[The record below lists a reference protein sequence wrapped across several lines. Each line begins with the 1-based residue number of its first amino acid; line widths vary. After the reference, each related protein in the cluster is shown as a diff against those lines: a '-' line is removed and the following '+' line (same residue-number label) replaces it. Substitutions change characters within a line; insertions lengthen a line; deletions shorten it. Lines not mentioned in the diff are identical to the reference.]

1 MTNHHDKLNGGSV
14 ARLARYRRAL
24 ADSLATIR
32 GCRTPEA
39 AAAFIESAG
48 YTSPLN
54 HRYSWMGDAH
64 GPRFSDDGR
73 RAYMPAS
80 VLDGFRDVG
89 ASHDIVRLRHTGWF
103 KDADASETIA
113 GHVWQLPARDGG
125 PVYLAGYVEPDS
137 GYCTLDAWNGG
148 ICVYGDKDDAA
159 RAADSLAERD
169 AETEREHNERWHEAR
184 RVDESRDE
192 KRDTLRAAHGE
203 ARGLVAVLRDL
214 PQTADSRATI
224 CRMIRECRER
234 MAAALRGIAE
244 DTATLADFAADGVEV

>member
-54 HRYSWMGDAH
+54 HRYAWMGDAH

-103 KDADASETIA
+103 KDADACETIT
-113 GHVWQLPARDGG
+113 GHVWQLPARGG
-125 PVYLAGYVEPDS
+125 ECVYLAGYVEPDS
-137 GYCTLDAWNGG
+137 GYATLDATRGRLSTFA
-148 ICVYGDKDDAA
+148 DKDDAA
-159 RAADSLAERD
+159 RAADALAERD
-169 AETEREHNERWHEAR
+169 AETERDYSERWQAAR
-184 RVDESRDE
+184 DVQDACDE
-192 KRDTLRAAHGE
+192 KREAMRAAHGE

-214 PQTADSRATI
+214 PQTAASRATI
-224 CRMIRECRER
+224 CGMIRECRER
-234 MAAALRGIAE
+234 MASALQGMADDAEKLAA
-244 DTATLADFAADGVEV
+244 FAADGVEV